1 MKKLL
6 LIISVLLLGIS
17 VLHAQNNKYGM
28 KLKDGAIVGINQYK
42 AIGINAESLPDALVP
57 YKEKYPCL
65 DKQSQKDVIP
75 QDIVYKRK
83 KDGSELHILFFPA
96 KTDSKKAPVV
106 FQIHGG
112 SWWHGSYAAKGTQRI
127 LKTLAGKYGIA
138 GVSIQYTFAS
148 VEGTLMEDTIQDCYD
163 AVEYVFAHA
172 KEFGIDTKRIGFMGQ
187 SAGGHL
193 AGMCALHF
201 PSTKALAGHYGAYD
215 LVETLNN
222 YAPKGSKKSE
232 RYVVYLKDWNIEY
245 MKKVS
250 PRFNITK
257 KNCKFA
263 SRIYAGT
270 ADITVPCSVGVH
282 FVEALKQAGAKDVEL
297 ILYENVTH
305 SIGSSYKGNDMWSTT
320 IELFKEKL

>member
-6 LIISVLLLGIS
+6 LVVSLLLLGIYT
-17 VLHAQNNKYGM
+17 LYAENNKYGM
-28 KLKDGAIVGINQYK
+28 KLKDGKIEGVARYK
-42 AIGINAESLPDALVP
+42 AIGIDAQSLPDALLP
-57 YKEKYPCL
+57 YKEKFPCL
-65 DKQSQKDVIP
+65 DKASLTSVVP
-75 QDIVYKRK
+75 EDIVYKRGR
-83 KDGSELHILFFPA
+83 DGSELHILFFRA
-96 KTDSKKAPVV
+96 QTDNKKAPVV

-112 SWWHGSYAAKGTQRI
+112 SWVHGSYSAKGTQRV

-163 AVEYVFAHA
+163 AVEFVTKNAT
-172 KEFGIDTKRIGFMGQ
+172 KFGIDPKRIGFMGQ

-201 PSTKALAGHYGAYD
+201 PSTKAFAGHYGAYD
-215 LVETLNN
+215 LVETLTN

-232 RYVVYLKDWNIEY
+232 RYVVYLKDWNTDY
-245 MKKVS
+245 MKEVS
-250 PRFNITK
+250 PKYNVTR

-282 FVEALKQAGAKDVEL
+282 FVETLKKAGAKDVEM

-305 SIGSSYKGNDMWSTT
+305 SISSSHKGNHMWSTT
-320 IELFKEKL
+320 IDLFREKL